1 MAISKITSTEYKRKG
16 SNPGKSLI
24 IKTLAAGNQERET
37 ELYNVPGIA
46 SGPTPNDIAVEVPS
60 GTSGRIAVATQN
72 YRLEIE
78 VTPGQTKVYS
88 TSTDG
93 ATLKSTI
100 ILDVDGNI
108 SLNGDTKKF
117 VTHAELDTALQL
129 FITSLNAHVHP
140 DPSSGST
147 GTPVPPMTLDISA
160 SETTTIKTGG

>member
-72 YRLEIE
+72 YRLEVE
-78 VTPGQTKVYS
+78 VTAGQTKIYS
-88 TSTDG
+88 TSADG
-93 ATLKSTI
+93 ETPEALIFLDETGKITIENDAQNLATVLSSLIDNVKSIITVGSPTTHTI
-100 ILDVDGNI
+100 
-108 SLNGDTKKF
+108 SS
-117 VTHAELDTALQL
+117 ASQAL
-129 FITSLNAHVHP
+129 
-140 DPSSGST
+140 
-147 GTPVPPMTLDISA
+147 LDIDKNNLLQILK
-160 SETTTIKTGG
+160 E